1 MGQRRNWT
9 GTANDCF
16 GENDPVSNLVANG
29 RYRCT
34 AARQLKNM
42 IFTVE

>member
-1 MGQRRNWT
+1 MQIEKI
-9 GTANDCF
+9 CI
-16 GENDPVSNLVANG
+16 